1 MNDNKLW
8 AQRFDDWLFEA
19 LLMPEGGRNRVGSD
33 GANGIDI
40 SASYAGLPPMS
51 ALPIPPEAPRE
62 GE

>member
-8 AQRFDDWLFEA
+8 AQRFDDGLFEA

-40 SASYAGLPPMS
+40 SANCRPTAHCGLADS
-51 ALPIPPEAPRE
+51 PEGTRE